1 MSKSTFD
8 VFELLVVLGS
18 VGVGSFSE
26 IIMAHFAPSLQ
37 GSREGSSGVKN
48 SKWSNVVE

>member
-1 MSKSTFD
+1 MSKSTFG
-8 VFELLVVLGS
+8 VFELLVILRL
-18 VGVGSFSE
+18 VGVENFSE